1 MKEVK
6 YSKYEYPVLDINTKE
21 NKFKLNGNDLSDATA
36 INISLN
42 SRNPLGKVTVEF
54 FAEIKFNGELVM
66 NEESKKN
73 IEELLTKAAQE
84 VPVQEQPQKV
94 KCIVEKSTNGNSYIH
109 D

>member
-42 SRNPLGKVTVEF
+42 SRNPLGKVTNLMV
-54 FAEIKFNGELVM
+54 NW
-66 NEESKKN
+66 
-73 IEELLTKAAQE
+73 
-84 VPVQEQPQKV
+84 
-94 KCIVEKSTNGNSYIH
+94 
-109 D
+109 